1 MTDYTKLFEKQKTFY
16 KSGASRSISFRKEQL
31 RKLYKMISLNE
42 KKINE
47 ALWKDLHK
55 SPYESY
61 LTEVGICLEEIKYLI
76 RNLRKFARKKRVR
89 TLCLCSKIS
98 V

>member
-1 MTDYTKLFEKQKTFY
+1 MTDYKKLFKKQKTFY

-31 RKLYKMISLNE
+31 RRLYKMISLNE

-61 LTEVGICLEEIKYLI
+61 LTEVGICLEEKQIQMK
-76 RNLRKFARKKRVR
+76 NTFHQH
-89 TLCLCSKIS
+89 
-98 V
+98 